1 MKSFNTKPQISTTL
15 LPALSGL
22 TLSPRLFLTTSDMQ
36 SVVEHLEASLRQA
49 QQTIASLEKERAAK
63 DLRLLENIAELRSL
77 RNRVNR
83 LILQVTE
90 TLQ

>member
-1 MKSFNTKPQISTTL
+1 
-15 LPALSGL
+15 
-22 TLSPRLFLTTSDMQ
+22 MQ